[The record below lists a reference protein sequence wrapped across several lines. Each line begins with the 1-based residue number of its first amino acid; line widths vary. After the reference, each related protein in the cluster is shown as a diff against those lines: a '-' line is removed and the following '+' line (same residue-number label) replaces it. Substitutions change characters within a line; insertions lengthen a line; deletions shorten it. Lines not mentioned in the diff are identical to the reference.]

1 LILVFIVVAPINTLA
16 TLGSVLHLVIYGLLN
31 IALIVMRVA
40 DPEDYDPSYEVPLYP
55 LTPILGAITAFA
67 LIVFIEPLVI
77 GICVLFVAFAA
88 LWYVLYARTRTERR
102 GVLSDYILERSDDIP
117 EPAVSAASAVQPD
130 GGDFRVMVPLANP
143 EHEKDLITL
152 ASAMAKQRG
161 GQVIAVHIV
170 TVPDQTSLEYGADHV
185 DQLDA
190 EARDLLERAR
200 EDAETMGVPVETHT
214 ILSHRSFEEVFDA
227 ARTHDADLTVMG
239 WGPHSED
246 GRAESRLDQITM
258 DLPCDFLVL
267 RDRGF
272 DPSRVLVP
280 TAGGPDSDLSA
291 TIAKSLQREYGSE
304 VTLLYVRGDDETV
317 EEAERF
323 IEEWADDHDLG
334 DAEKLVDENGDVA
347 DAIEAAARDH
357 TLVLMGA
364 TERGLLMRLVG
375 GGSPILEVV
384 EDVECSVLLAE
395 KARERS
401 LRDRLFG
408 R

>member
-1 LILVFIVVAPINTLA
+1 
-16 TLGSVLHLVIYGLLN
+16 
-31 IALIVMRVA
+31 
-40 DPEDYDPSYEVPLYP
+40 
-55 LTPILGAITAFA
+55 
-67 LIVFIEPLVI
+67 
-77 GICVLFVAFAA
+77 
-88 LWYVLYARTRTERR
+88 
-102 GVLSDYILERSDDIP
+102 
-117 EPAVSAASAVQPD
+117 
-130 GGDFRVMVPLANP
+130 
-143 EHEKDLITL
+143 
-152 ASAMAKQRG
+152 
-161 GQVIAVHIV
+161 VIAVHIV